1 MKKDYMTTGT
11 SHADPVDLTG
21 QVALVTGAA
30 QNIGFGIAQ
39 RLSAGGASII
49 ALDKDA
55 AALERAVDRLRA
67 SGKVVGVVADVSS
80 RPDVEAALQTAR
92 ADVGEP
98 DILVN
103 NAGIWITKSLLQ
115 HTDDD
120 WNRVIS
126 INLTGTFICCTA
138 VLPGMIRRGRGAIVN
153 ISSIAAWYYTIPHAS
168 YAASKAGVSAL
179 TRDLAYEVASLGVRV
194 NAIAPGN
201 IPKEP
206 RETNGLPIGSGT
218 PRDIADAVAF
228 LVSDAARYVVGV
240 TLPVAGGGDLALN
253 YGQMEALRDQHLGP
267 QQLSG
272 L

>member
-1 MKKDYMTTGT
+1 MTIGTADTG
-11 SHADPVDLTG
+11 HRDLTG

-39 RLSAGGASII
+39 QLAGDGAAII

-55 AALERAVDRLRA
+55 QALEEAVGHLRA
-67 SGKVVGVVADVSS
+67 YGKVVGVVADVSS
-80 RPDVEAALQTAR
+80 RLEVEAALETAR
-92 ADVGEP
+92 ANVGEP
-98 DILVN
+98 DILIN

-120 WNRVIS
+120 WNKVIS

-138 VLPGMIRRGRGAIVN
+138 VLPGMIRRGKGAIVN

-179 TRDLAYEVASLGVRV
+179 TRDLAYEVAPLGVRV

-206 RETNGLPIGSGT
+206 RETKGLPIGSGT
-218 PRDIADAVAF
+218 PQDIADAVAF

-267 QQLSG
+267 QQVGG